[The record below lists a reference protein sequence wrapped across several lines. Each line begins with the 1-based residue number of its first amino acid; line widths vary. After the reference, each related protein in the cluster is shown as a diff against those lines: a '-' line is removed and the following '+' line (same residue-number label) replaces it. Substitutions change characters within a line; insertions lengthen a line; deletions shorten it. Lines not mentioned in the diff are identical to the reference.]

1 MTNRIA
7 FFLGLF
13 ILILIGADYIFFG
26 TEHFLFLAKK
36 LMDLIEYIAFWR

>member
-13 ILILIGADYIFFG
+13 VLILIGLDFLFYG
-26 TEHFLFLAKK
+26 TEHLLFLAKK
-36 LMDLIEYIAFWR
+36 LMELIEYIAFWR

>member
-13 ILILIGADYIFFG
+13 IVIAIAVDYYLYG
-26 TEHFLFLAKK
+26 TEHLLFLAKK
-36 LMDLIEYIAFWR
+36 LAELIEWIAFWR